1 MDTYVNWKMRFKD
14 YSGDNPAVLKGSVIG
29 HFVYLEDT
37 EKLAPG
43 NYDVLKKI
51 FTDDRKALRKIEE
64 AVNKIKKIKSTAKSS
79 NNGNKGEFLS
89 YQ

>member
-14 YSGDNPAVLKGSVIG
+14 YSVDNPAVLKGSVIG

-37 EKLAPG
+37 EKIAPG